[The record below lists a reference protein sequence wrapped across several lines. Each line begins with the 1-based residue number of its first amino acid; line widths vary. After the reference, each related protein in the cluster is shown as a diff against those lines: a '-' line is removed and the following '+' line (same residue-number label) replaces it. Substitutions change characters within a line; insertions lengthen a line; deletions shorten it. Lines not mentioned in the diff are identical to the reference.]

1 MMKTYTSKTLERKR
15 KSKKIRFVSRE
26 DALKKANDLKIKLKL
41 VQNKLESVY
50 FTRECQ
56 FCGQN
61 FKVLLHTERWGG
73 LNGKC
78 KKQGKSYCSHSCRNG
93 EYRKKIWER
102 ENLFLYQLMKEQQ

>member
-1 MMKTYTSKTLERKR
+1 MKTYTSKTLERKR
-15 KSKKIRFVSRE
+15 KSK
-26 DALKKANDLKIKLKL
+26 KIKLKL

-102 ENLFLYQLMKEQQ
+102 ENLLLYQLMKEQQ